1 MGLLQ
6 SLFIKLTPQRK
17 RVRKIG
23 DVEIHETVFS
33 LEEAALEEANL
44 ARINYQTLLP
54 RATSE
59 YVTVRKA
66 HEETGMSESNLRRLA
81 SLGKIEAIKVQSKWL
96 LLRDS
101 LNRYIQENAVS

>member
-1 MGLLQ
+1 MNFLQGLL
-6 SLFIKLTPQRK
+6 IKLTPKRK
-17 RVRKIG
+17 RVREIG
-23 DVEIHETVFS
+23 DVKIHEFVFS
-33 LEEAALEEANL
+33 LEEASREEANL

-54 RATSE
+54 RAISE
-59 YVTVRKA
+59 YITVRKA

-101 LNRYIQENAVS
+101 LNRYIQENAAS